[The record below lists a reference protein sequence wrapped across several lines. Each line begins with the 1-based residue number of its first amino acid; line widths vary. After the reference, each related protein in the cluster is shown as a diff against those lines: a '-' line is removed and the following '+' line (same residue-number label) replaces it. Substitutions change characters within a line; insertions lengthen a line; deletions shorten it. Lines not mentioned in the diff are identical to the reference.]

1 MYCLPHFQLSWALKK
16 WSSFIILWCTMGC
29 LLTLQWWW
37 MGKTWANTERWANQQ
52 APNGKEEEQENKPA
66 SPAARRPFPMQVHQ
80 CTTSTYSAKVP
91 LLLNQ
96 LWNLDV
102 FSNLDCLYL
111 YTIVYLITERAISH
125 HLGVTGPVSLRTKK
139 DESLSDLMNEK
150 PLASTGSGNN
160 KTHKPVRGKSKLI
173 LFRYIS

>member
-102 FSNLDCLYL
+102 FSNLDCPLSVHHCLFNNWKSYL
-111 YTIVYLITERAISH
+111 SPF
-125 HLGVTGPVSLRTKK
+125 GRTV
-139 DESLSDLMNEK
+139 
-150 PLASTGSGNN
+150 A
-160 KTHKPVRGKSKLI
+160 GKSEDEEGWVPEWPNEWEAPG
-173 LFRYIS
+173 FDWVW